1 MGSIKDKVA
10 IIGMGCT
17 PFGDLWKM
25 GVSDLIINSAY
36 EAYEDAGVG
45 PKDIEAVFVGN
56 VSSSMWTGATVTE
69 ALQLDKIP
77 ATRLEN
83 NCASGAE
90 ALRVGAFSV
99 AAGVYD
105 MVLCAGFEKLK
116 DYGSGALEMPGGL
129 HPITVVGSA
138 PGSFA
143 KSAVQYFEKYKIPFD
158 KGKEMLARI
167 AVKNHA
173 NGALHPKA
181 HFKRAITLET
191 ALKAPIIAWP
201 LGLFDCCPVT
211 DGGSA
216 AIITTAEK
224 AKAMKVPHAL
234 IKGLGLSVGRIDPFK
249 GKFRSDVDITFW
261 DETWVAA
268 QQVYAQA
275 GIKDPRKEI
284 GSAEVHDCF
293 TITEL
298 VIYES
303 LGFCPRG
310 TGPAEVEKGSF
321 ELTGDLPVNT
331 DGGLKSFGHPVGAS
345 GLRMVYEL
353 YNQQLGRADK
363 RQLKNPKIGLAHS
376 QGGTPG
382 MFQASVTLIGP
393 GAN

>member
-1 MGSIKDKVA
+1 MGTIKDKVA

-17 PFGDLWKM
+17 NFGDLWKK
-25 GVSDLIINSAY
+25 GVPDLIIDSAY

-77 ATRLEN
+77 ATRVEN
-83 NCASGAE
+83 NCATAAE

-99 AAGVYD
+99 AAGMYD
-105 MVLCAGFEKLK
+105 TVLCVGFEKLK
-116 DYGSGALEMPGGL
+116 DYGSGALEMPGSM
-129 HPITVVGSA
+129 HPISVVGSA
-138 PGSFA
+138 PASFA

-158 KGKEMLARI
+158 KGREILSRI

-181 HFKRAITLET
+181 HFRRAITLET
-191 ALKAPIIAWP
+191 ALNAPMIAWP

-211 DGGSA
+211 DGASC
-216 AIITTAEK
+216 AIITRADK
-224 AKAMKVPHAL
+224 AKSYTKDYVL
-234 IKGLGLSVGRIDPFK
+234 LKGVGLAVGRIDPFK

-261 DETWVAA
+261 DETWAAA
-268 QQVYAQA
+268 QQAYEQV

-298 VIYES
+298 IIYES

-310 TGPAEVEKGSF
+310 GGPAEVEKESF
-321 ELTGDLPVNT
+321 TLKGDLPVNT

-345 GLRMVYEL
+345 GLRMIYEL
-353 YNQQLGRADK
+353 YNQQLGRAGE
-363 RQLKNPKIGLAHS
+363 RQLKNPKYGLAHS

-382 MFQASVTLIGP
+382 MFQASVTIVGP
-393 GAN
+393 AS

>member
-1 MGSIKDKVA
+1 MGNIKDKVA

-17 PFGDLWKM
+17 PFGDLWNK
-25 GVSDLIINSAY
+25 GVSDLIIDCAY

-56 VSSSMWTGATVTE
+56 VSSSMWTGSTVTE

-77 ATRLEN
+77 ATRVEN
-83 NCASGAE
+83 NCATAAE

-99 AAGVYD
+99 ASGMYD
-105 MVLCAGFEKLK
+105 TVLCVGFEKLK
-116 DYGSGALEMPGGL
+116 DYGSGALEMPGSM
-129 HPITVVGSA
+129 HPISVVGSA
-138 PGSFA
+138 PASFA
-143 KSAVQYFEKYKIPFD
+143 KSAVRYFEQYKISYD
-158 KGKEMLARI
+158 KGREVLGKI
-167 AVKNHA
+167 AVKNHS
-173 NGALHPKA
+173 NGSLHPKA
-181 HFKRAITLET
+181 HFRRAITLET
-191 ALKAPIIAWP
+191 AINAPMIAWP

-211 DGGSA
+211 DGASA
-216 AIITTAEK
+216 AIITRADK
-224 AKAMKVPHAL
+224 AKDYTQDYTL

-268 QQVYAQA
+268 QQAYDQV

-298 VIYES
+298 IIYES

-310 TGPAEVEKGSF
+310 KGPEEVDAESF
-321 ELTGDLPVNT
+321 TLTGDLPINT

-345 GLRMVYEL
+345 GLRMIYEL
-353 YNQQLGRADK
+353 YNQQLGRAGD
-363 RQLKNPKIGLAHS
+363 RQLKNPKLGLAHS

-382 MFQASVTLIGP
+382 MFQASVTIVGP
-393 GAN
+393 RD

>member
-1 MGSIKDKVA
+1 MGNIKDKVA

-17 PFGDLWKM
+17 RYGDLWNM
-25 GVSDLIINSAY
+25 GVPDMIIECCY
-36 EAYEDAGVG
+36 EAYEDAGAG

-77 ATRLEN
+77 ATRVEN
-83 NCASGAE
+83 NCATAAE

-99 AAGVYD
+99 ASGMYD
-105 MVLCAGFEKLK
+105 TVLCVGFEKLK
-116 DYGSGALEMPGGL
+116 DYGSGALEMPGSL
-129 HPITVVGSA
+129 HPISVVGSA
-138 PGSFA
+138 PASFA
-143 KSAVQYFEKYKIPFD
+143 KSAVQYFEKYKIPPD
-158 KGKEMLARI
+158 KGKEIIAKI

-181 HFKRAITLET
+181 HFRRTITLET
-191 ALKAPIIAWP
+191 AVNAPIIAWP

-211 DGGSA
+211 DGASA
-216 AIITTAEK
+216 AIITRADK
-224 AKAMKVPHAL
+224 AKDYTQDYTL

-268 QQVYAQA
+268 QQAYEQV

-284 GSAEVHDCF
+284 SMAEVHDCF
-293 TITEL
+293 SITEL
-298 VIYES
+298 IIYES

-310 TGPAEVEKGSF
+310 KGPEEVDKESF
-321 ELTGDLPVNT
+321 TLTGDLPVNM

-345 GLRMVYEL
+345 GLRMIYEL
-353 YNQQLGRADK
+353 YNQLLGRAGE
-363 RQLKNPKIGLAHS
+363 RQLKDPKLGLAHS

-382 MFQASVTLIGP
+382 MFQASVTIVGP
-393 GAN
+393 RD

>member
-17 PFGDLWKM
+17 QFGDLWNK
-25 GVSDLIINSAY
+25 GVPDLIIDCCY

-69 ALQLDKIP
+69 ALELDKIP
-77 ATRLEN
+77 ATRVEN
-83 NCASGAE
+83 NCATAAE

-99 AAGVYD
+99 AAGMYD
-105 MVLCAGFEKLK
+105 TVLCVGFEKLK
-116 DYGSGALEMPGGL
+116 DYGSGALEMPGGM

-138 PGSFA
+138 PSSFS
-143 KSAVQYFEKYKIPFD
+143 KSAIRYFEQYKIPYD
-158 KGKEMLARI
+158 KGKEILAKI

-181 HFKRAITLET
+181 QFRRPITLEQ
-191 ALKAPIIAWP
+191 AINAPIIAWP

-211 DGGSA
+211 DGAAA
-216 AIITTAEK
+216 AIITRADK
-224 AKAMKVPHAL
+224 AKSYTKDYCL

-249 GKFRSDVDITFW
+249 GKFRPDVDITFW

-268 QQVYAQA
+268 QQAYEQT
-275 GIKDPRKEI
+275 GIKNPRKEI

-298 VIYES
+298 IIYES

-310 TGPAEVEKGSF
+310 KGPEEVEAESF
-321 ELTGDLPVNT
+321 ALKGDLPINT
-331 DGGLKSFGHPVGAS
+331 DGGLKCFGHPVGAS
-345 GLRMVYEL
+345 GLRMIYEL
-353 YNQQLGRADK
+353 YNQQLGRAGP
-363 RQLKNPKIGLAHS
+363 RQVKNPKLGLAHS

-382 MFQASVTLIGP
+382 MFQASVTIIGP
-393 GAN
+393 RD

>member
-1 MGSIKDKVA
+1 MGDIKDKVA

-17 PFGDLWKM
+17 QYGDLWNM
-25 GVSDLIINSAY
+25 GVPDLIIECAY

-69 ALQLDKIP
+69 ALELDKIP
-77 ATRLEN
+77 ATRVEN
-83 NCASGAE
+83 NCATAAE

-99 AAGVYD
+99 ACGMYD
-105 MVLCAGFEKLK
+105 TVLCVGFEKLK

-129 HPITVVGSA
+129 HPIAVVGSA
-138 PGSFA
+138 PSSFS
-143 KSAVQYFEKYKIPFD
+143 KSAIRYFEQYNIPRD
-158 KGKEMLARI
+158 KGKEVLAKI
-167 AVKNHA
+167 AVKNHH
-173 NGALHPKA
+173 NGALSPKA
-181 HFKRAITLET
+181 QFRKAISLEQ
-191 ALKAPIIAWP
+191 AINAPIIAWP

-211 DGGSA
+211 DGASA
-216 AIITTAEK
+216 AIITRADK
-224 AKAMKVPHAL
+224 AKDYTQDYCL

-249 GKFRSDVDITFW
+249 GKMRSDVDITFW

-268 QQVYAQA
+268 QQAYEQV

-293 TITEL
+293 TITEMI
-298 VIYES
+298 IYES

-310 TGPAEVEKGSF
+310 KGPEEVEAESF
-321 ELTGDLPVNT
+321 TLQGDLPVNT
-331 DGGLKSFGHPVGAS
+331 DGGLKCFGHPVGAS

-353 YNQQLGRADK
+353 YNQQLGRAGE
-363 RQLKNPKIGLAHS
+363 RQLKNPKLGLAHS

-382 MFQASVTLIGP
+382 MFQAAVTIVGP
-393 GAN
+393 KS

>member
-1 MGSIKDKVA
+1 MGDIKDKVA

-17 PFGDLWKM
+17 QFGDLWNK
-25 GVSDLIINSAY
+25 GVPDLIIDCCY

-69 ALQLDKIP
+69 ALELDKIP
-77 ATRLEN
+77 ATRVEN
-83 NCASGAE
+83 NCATAAE

-99 AAGVYD
+99 AAGMYD
-105 MVLCAGFEKLK
+105 TVLCVGFEKLK
-116 DYGSGALEMPGGL
+116 DYGSGALEMPGGM

-138 PGSFA
+138 PSSFS
-143 KSAVQYFEKYKIPFD
+143 KSAIRYFEQYKIPYD
-158 KGKEMLARI
+158 KGKEILSKI

-181 HFKRAITLET
+181 QFRRPITLEQ
-191 ALKAPIIAWP
+191 AVNAPIIAWP

-211 DGGSA
+211 DGASA
-216 AIITTAEK
+216 AIITRTDK
-224 AKAMKVPHAL
+224 AKSYTQDYCL

-249 GKFRSDVDITFW
+249 GKFRPDVDITFW

-268 QQVYAQA
+268 QQAYEQV
-275 GIKDPRKEI
+275 GIKNPRQEI

-298 VIYES
+298 IIYES

-310 TGPAEVEKGSF
+310 KGPEEVEAESF
-321 ELTGDLPVNT
+321 ALKGDLPINT
-331 DGGLKSFGHPVGAS
+331 DGGLKCFGHPVGAS
-345 GLRMVYEL
+345 GLRMIYEL
-353 YNQQLGRADK
+353 YNQQLGRAGE
-363 RQLKNPKIGLAHS
+363 RQVKNPKLGLAHS

-382 MFQASVTLIGP
+382 MFQASVTIIGP
-393 GAN
+393 RD

>member
-1 MGSIKDKVA
+1 
-10 IIGMGCT
+10 
-17 PFGDLWKM
+17 
-25 GVSDLIINSAY
+25 
-36 EAYEDAGVG
+36 
-45 PKDIEAVFVGN
+45 
-56 VSSSMWTGATVTE
+56 MWTGATVTE

-99 AAGVYD
+99 AAGMYD
-105 MVLCAGFEKLK
+105 TVLCVGFEKLK

-143 KSAVQYFEKYKIPFD
+143 KSAVQYFEKYKIPFQ
-158 KGKEMLARI
+158 KGKEMLAKI

-191 ALKAPIIAWP
+191 AMNAPIIAWP

-211 DGGSA
+211 DGGA
-216 AIITTAEK
+216 CAIITSAAT
-224 AKAMKVPHAL
+224 AKASKKPHAL

-298 VIYES
+298 IIYES

-310 TGPAEVEKGSF
+310 TAPAEVEKGSF

-353 YNQQLGRADK
+353 YNQQLGRAGK
-363 RQLKNPKIGLAHS
+363 RQLKDPKIGLAHS

-382 MFQASVTLIGP
+382 MFQAAITLIGP

>member
-17 PFGDLWKM
+17 QFGDLWNK
-25 GVSDLIINSAY
+25 GVSDLIIDCCY

-69 ALQLDKIP
+69 ALELDKIP
-77 ATRLEN
+77 ATRVEN
-83 NCASGAE
+83 NCATAAE

-99 AAGVYD
+99 AAGMYD
-105 MVLCAGFEKLK
+105 TVLCVGFEKLK
-116 DYGSGALEMPGGL
+116 DYGSGALEMPGGM

-138 PGSFA
+138 PSSFS
-143 KSAVQYFEKYKIPFD
+143 KSAIRYFEQYKIPYD
-158 KGKEMLARI
+158 KGKEILAKI

-181 HFKRAITLET
+181 QFRRPITLEQ
-191 ALKAPIIAWP
+191 AINAPIIAWP

-211 DGGSA
+211 DGAAA
-216 AIITTAEK
+216 AIITRADK
-224 AKAMKVPHAL
+224 AKSYTKDYCL

-249 GKFRSDVDITFW
+249 GKFRPDVDITFW
-261 DETWVAA
+261 DETWIAA
-268 QQVYAQA
+268 QQAYEQT
-275 GIKDPRKEI
+275 GIKNPRKEI

-298 VIYES
+298 IIYES

-310 TGPAEVEKGSF
+310 KGPEEVEAESF
-321 ELTGDLPVNT
+321 ALKGDLPINT
-331 DGGLKSFGHPVGAS
+331 DGGLKCFGHPVGAS
-345 GLRMVYEL
+345 GLRMIYEL
-353 YNQQLGRADK
+353 YNQQLGRAGE
-363 RQLKNPKIGLAHS
+363 RQVKNPKLGLAHS

-382 MFQASVTLIGP
+382 MFQASVTIIGP
-393 GAN
+393 RD

>member
-1 MGSIKDKVA
+1 MGNIKDKVA

-17 PFGDLWKM
+17 PYGDLWKK
-25 GVSDLIINSAY
+25 GVSDLIIDCAY

-77 ATRLEN
+77 ATRVEN
-83 NCASGAE
+83 NCATAAE

-99 AAGVYD
+99 AAGMYD
-105 MVLCAGFEKLK
+105 TVLCLGFEKLK
-116 DYGSGALEMPGGL
+116 DYGSGALEMPGSM

-138 PGSFA
+138 PASFA

-158 KGKEMLARI
+158 KGKEVLSKI

-181 HFKRAITLET
+181 HFRRAITLET
-191 ALKAPIIAWP
+191 ALKAPMIAWP

-211 DGGSA
+211 DGASA
-216 AIITTAEK
+216 AIITRADK
-224 AKAMKVPHAL
+224 AKSYTKDYVL
-234 IKGLGLSVGRIDPFK
+234 LKGAGLAVGRIDPFK

-261 DETWVAA
+261 DETWAAA
-268 QQVYAQA
+268 QQAYDQV

-298 VIYES
+298 IIYES

-310 TGPAEVEKGSF
+310 SGPDEVEKESF
-321 ELTGDLPVNT
+321 TLKGDLPVNT

-353 YNQQLGRADK
+353 YNQQLGRAGE
-363 RQLKNPKIGLAHS
+363 RQLKNPKLGLAHS

-382 MFQASVTLIGP
+382 MFQASVTIVGP
-393 GAN
+393 AS

>member
-1 MGSIKDKVA
+1 MGDIKDKVA

-17 PFGDLWKM
+17 QFGDLWNR
-25 GVSDLIINSAY
+25 GVPDLIIDSCY

-69 ALQLDKIP
+69 ALELDKIP
-77 ATRLEN
+77 ATRVEN
-83 NCASGAE
+83 NCATAAE

-99 AAGVYD
+99 ASGMYD
-105 MVLCAGFEKLK
+105 TVLCVGFEKLK
-116 DYGSGALEMPGGL
+116 DYGSGALEMPGGM

-138 PGSFA
+138 PSSFS
-143 KSAVQYFEKYKIPFD
+143 KSAIRYFEQYKIPYD
-158 KGKEMLARI
+158 KGKEVLAKI

-173 NGALHPKA
+173 NGVLSPKA
-181 HFKRAITLET
+181 QFRRAITLEQ
-191 ALKAPIIAWP
+191 AIKAPIIAWP

-211 DGGSA
+211 DGASA
-216 AIITTAEK
+216 AIITRADK
-224 AKAMKVPHAL
+224 AKSYTQDYTL

-268 QQVYAQA
+268 QQAYEQV

-298 VIYES
+298 IIYES

-310 TGPAEVEKGSF
+310 KGPEEVDAESF
-321 ELTGDLPVNT
+321 TLKGDLPVNT
-331 DGGLKSFGHPVGAS
+331 DGGLKCFGHPVGAS

-353 YNQQLGRADK
+353 YNQQLGRAGE
-363 RQLKNPKIGLAHS
+363 RQLQNPKLGLAHS

-382 MFQASVTLIGP
+382 MFQASVTIVGP
-393 GAN
+393 KS

>member
-1 MGSIKDKVA
+1 
-10 IIGMGCT
+10 
-17 PFGDLWKM
+17 
-25 GVSDLIINSAY
+25 
-36 EAYEDAGVG
+36 
-45 PKDIEAVFVGN
+45 
-56 VSSSMWTGATVTE
+56 
-69 ALQLDKIP
+69 
-77 ATRLEN
+77 
-83 NCASGAE
+83 
-90 ALRVGAFSV
+90 
-99 AAGVYD
+99 
-105 MVLCAGFEKLK
+105 
-116 DYGSGALEMPGGL
+116 MPGSL

-138 PGSFA
+138 PASFA

-158 KGKEMLARI
+158 KGKEVLAKI

-173 NGALHPKA
+173 NGALSPKA
-181 HFKRAITLET
+181 HFRRAITLET

-211 DGGSA
+211 DGA
-216 AIITTAEK
+216 ACAIITRADK
-224 AKAMKVPHAL
+224 AKSIKKDHVM

-268 QQVYAQA
+268 QQAYQQV

-298 VIYES
+298 IIYES
-303 LGFCPRG
+303 LAFCDRG
-310 TGPAEVEKGSF
+310 KGPEEVEKESF
-321 ELTGDLPVNT
+321 TLKGDLPVNT

-353 YNQQLGRADK
+353 YNQQLGRAGE
-363 RQLKNPKIGLAHS
+363 RQLKNPKLGLAHS

-382 MFQASVTLIGP
+382 MFQASVTIVGP
-393 GAN
+393 AG

>member
-1 MGSIKDKVA
+1 MGNIKDKVA

-17 PFGDLWKM
+17 QFGDLWNK
-25 GVSDLIINSAY
+25 GVSDMIIDCTY

-77 ATRLEN
+77 ATRVEN
-83 NCASGAE
+83 NCATAAE

-99 AAGVYD
+99 AAGMYD
-105 MVLCAGFEKLK
+105 TVLCVGFEKLK
-116 DYGSGALEMPGGL
+116 DYGSGALEMPGSL

-138 PGSFA
+138 PSSFA

-158 KGKEMLARI
+158 KGKEVLAKI

-181 HFKRAITLET
+181 HFRRAITLET

-211 DGGSA
+211 DGA
-216 AIITTAEK
+216 ACAIITSADK
-224 AKAMKVPHAL
+224 ARSLKKDHVL

-261 DETWVAA
+261 DETWAAA
-268 QQVYAQA
+268 QQAYEQA

-298 VIYES
+298 IIYES
-303 LGFCPRG
+303 LAFCERG
-310 TGPAEVEKGSF
+310 KGPEEVEKESF
-321 ELTGDLPVNT
+321 TLQGDLPVNT

-345 GLRMVYEL
+345 GLRMIYEL
-353 YNQQLGRADK
+353 YNQELGRAGQ
-363 RQLKNPKIGLAHS
+363 RQLKNPKLGLAHS

-382 MFQASVTLIGP
+382 MFQASVTIVGP
-393 GAN
+393 AS

>member
-1 MGSIKDKVA
+1 MGNIKDKVA

-17 PFGDLWKM
+17 QFGDLWNK
-25 GVSDLIINSAY
+25 GVPDMIIDCAY

-77 ATRLEN
+77 ATRVEN
-83 NCASGAE
+83 NCATAAE

-99 AAGVYD
+99 AAGMYD
-105 MVLCAGFEKLK
+105 TVLCVGFEKLK
-116 DYGSGALEMPGGL
+116 DYGSGALEMPGSL

-138 PGSFA
+138 PASFA

-158 KGKEMLARI
+158 KGKEVLAKI

-181 HFKRAITLET
+181 HFRRAITLET

-211 DGGSA
+211 DGA
-216 AIITTAEK
+216 ACAIITRADK
-224 AKAMKVPHAL
+224 AKGIKKDHVL
-234 IKGLGLSVGRIDPFK
+234 IKGVGLSVGRIDPFK

-268 QQVYAQA
+268 QQAYQQI

-298 VIYES
+298 IIYES
-303 LGFCPRG
+303 LGFCERG
-310 TGPAEVEKGSF
+310 QGPAEVEKESF
-321 ELTGDLPVNT
+321 TLQGDLPVNT

-345 GLRMVYEL
+345 GLRMIYEL
-353 YNQQLGRADK
+353 YNQQLGRAGQ
-363 RQLKNPKIGLAHS
+363 RQLKNPKLGLAHS

-382 MFQASVTLIGP
+382 MFQASVTIVGP
-393 GAN
+393 AG